1 MTTPVPSTNHPD
13 VLLVG
18 AGIMIQVFERSFA
31 EKLKARDGLA
41 KLKEKL
47 FLRTVNLLPRVL
59 RCASQSMK
67 NCSFCRYD
75 AENLET
81 KEKKYDDQ

>member
-31 EKLKARDGLA
+31 EKLKAGMA
-41 KLKEKL
+41 WQ
-47 FLRTVNLLPRVL
+47 N
-59 RCASQSMK
+59 
-67 NCSFCRYD
+67 
-75 AENLET
+75 
-81 KEKKYDDQ
+81 